1 MAADGVADA
10 ASDAYKHDRRCIIYP
25 SYINSACTVQQG
37 RRVPKDAACDAPNV
51 LEIRDVLEK
60 SMMMPCEVEDKSYS
74 RDFWQ
79 RGRVRVTIKKEDG
92 TPIAKEFPTR
102 KAGAEEGGAHLL
114 RIFIFYCRPDIFF
127 FPLHFGAFSFAFM
140 PPEHPTIHART
151 ATDIFLPLE
160 YRPRTPKIPITALRF
175 DAM

>member
-1 MAADGVADA
+1 MAAANAAAD

-25 SYINSACTVQQG
+25 SYLNSACTVQQG
-37 RRVPKDAACDAPNV
+37 RRIPKGAACDAPNV

-60 SMMMPCEVEDKSYS
+60 SMMLPCEVEDKSYP

-102 KAGAEEGGAHLL
+102 RAGATCGPVYS
-114 RIFIFYCRPDIFF
+114 FSFF
-127 FPLHFGAFSFAFM
+127 FSPRRNFVC
-140 PPEHPTIHART
+140 HPSCTH
-151 ATDIFLPLE
+151 DPS
-160 YRPRTPKIPITALRF
+160 
-175 DAM
+175 

>member
-102 KAGAEEGGAHLL
+102 KAGPKKGG
-114 RIFIFYCRPDIFF
+114 
-127 FPLHFGAFSFAFM
+127 
-140 PPEHPTIHART
+140 
-151 ATDIFLPLE
+151 
-160 YRPRTPKIPITALRF
+160 PIY
-175 DAM
+175 